1 MKTISTNISLVLLLL
16 GTVTFAQEESIIEDI
31 LKEAEENSQLEIL
44 AQELLDG
51 IGPRLVGTP
60 QMKKAHDWAVEKYTQ
75 WGIEAKN
82 ESFGTW
88 RGWERGISHIDML
101 QPRVQSLR
109 GTQLAWSPSTSKK
122 GVTAEIIILPNV
134 TSPEEFK
141 SWLPNVEGKIVLI
154 SRMEPTGRPDYNW
167 EKFAT
172 EDSFEKM
179 KTERDSLYKK
189 WSANL
194 KNTGYNSRSIAKA
207 LEESG
212 AAGLISSYWS
222 RGFGTSKIFSA
233 RTKAI
238 PTVSLELEDYT
249 LLYRL
254 AARGQKPVINITALS
269 KELGEV
275 PTFNTIGEIKGTE
288 KPEEYVVLSA
298 HFDSWDGGTGAT
310 DNGTGSLVMME
321 TMRILK
327 KMYPNPKRTI
337 LVGHWGSEEQGLNGS
352 RAFVEDHPE
361 IIANIQAVFNQDNGT
376 GRVVNLSG
384 QGYLHAYEYL
394 GKWLAKVPTSVTK
407 HIETTFPGIPGG
419 GGSDYASF
427 VAAGAPAFNLS
438 SLDWSYRD
446 YTWHTNRDTYDKLI
460 FDDIKNNVILTA
472 LLAYMASEDPE
483 KSSREKSVLPVSK
496 RTGKQMI
503 WPEKRSPNRKGGM
516 R

>member
-1 MKTISTNISLVLLLL
+1 MKTISKIIVSGLLFL
-16 GTVTFAQEESIIEDI
+16 GSFAFAQEQSTIEDI
-31 LKEAEENSQLEIL
+31 IKEDQENSQLENL

-60 QMKKAHDWAVEKYTQ
+60 QMKNAHDWAVEKYKQ
-75 WGIEAKN
+75 WGIQARN
-82 ESFGTW
+82 ESFGNW

-212 AAGLISSYWS
+212 AVGLISSYWS

-233 RTKAI
+233 R
-238 PTVSLELEDYT
+238 
-249 LLYRL
+249 
-254 AARGQKPVINITALS
+254 
-269 KELGEV
+269 
-275 PTFNTIGEIKGTE
+275 
-288 KPEEYVVLSA
+288 
-298 HFDSWDGGTGAT
+298 
-310 DNGTGSLVMME
+310 
-321 TMRILK
+321 
-327 KMYPNPKRTI
+327 
-337 LVGHWGSEEQGLNGS
+337 
-352 RAFVEDHPE
+352 
-361 IIANIQAVFNQDNGT
+361 
-376 GRVVNLSG
+376 
-384 QGYLHAYEYL
+384 
-394 GKWLAKVPTSVTK
+394 
-407 HIETTFPGIPGG
+407 
-419 GGSDYASF
+419 
-427 VAAGAPAFNLS
+427 
-438 SLDWSYRD
+438 
-446 YTWHTNRDTYDKLI
+446 
-460 FDDIKNNVILTA
+460 
-472 LLAYMASEDPE
+472 
-483 KSSREKSVLPVSK
+483 
-496 RTGKQMI
+496 
-503 WPEKRSPNRKGGM
+503 
-516 R
+516 